1 LLSRC
6 LVWTMAATLA
16 ADLVFPPKSPPP
28 AAVFAGLAA
37 SAAES
42 FSPPVEA
49 TNPRTAR
56 AEWFDVAA
64 GRVLRT
70 YPVTDELRRETER
83 LLLAVDGVHPRARI
97 EPDGGHILHVELSP
111 PLRLSTRW
119 VSGDVADVYIM
130 FDAAKPDESVKL
142 LLTRGSSVQWLTSS
156 RSAAGLLAVLRTLD
170 PLSAPPAAE
179 E

>member
-1 LLSRC
+1 MIPVC
-6 LVWTMAATLA
+6 LACLAAATA
-16 ADLVFPPKSPPP
+16 LVARPGLPPHPLPP
-28 AAVFAGLAA
+28 AFACTAATFPSPAA
-37 SAAES
+37 SENIA
-42 FSPPVEA
+42 
-49 TNPRTAR
+49 NPRTAR

-119 VSGDVADVYIM
+119 VNGDVADVYIM
-130 FDAAKPDESVKL
+130 FDAAEPGEPVKL

-170 PLSAPPAAE
+170 PLSTPPAAE